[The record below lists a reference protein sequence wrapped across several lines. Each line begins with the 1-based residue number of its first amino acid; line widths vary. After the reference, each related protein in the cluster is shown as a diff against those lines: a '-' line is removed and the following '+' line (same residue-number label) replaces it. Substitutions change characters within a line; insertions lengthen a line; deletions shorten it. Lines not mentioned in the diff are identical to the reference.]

1 MPPEC
6 PPALSLR
13 CLDPGMGAS
22 CRLQRCGE
30 PAGVLHLGQK
40 TRRPEEEDKKRQGKR
55 RQGVFPFWQKE
66 KDAFMGWVRGCPL
79 LWTAFLALL
88 MSGGCLQKAV
98 RCSVHSLCKELASGQ
113 SMTYNCHHK

>member
-6 PPALSLR
+6 PPALSLH
-13 CLDPGMGAS
+13 CLASGMDAF

-30 PAGVLHLGQK
+30 PAGVLHLGQ
-40 TRRPEEEDKKRQGKR
+40 RCAGQEEEDKKRQDKKR
-55 RQGVFPFWQKE
+55 QDVFPFCPKE
-66 KDAFMGWVRGCPL
+66 KDAIMGWARGCPL